1 MIYLIS
7 EENIQ
12 KYYKDLSGYLPDF
25 FKELPEQQVIM
36 DLNSREIARVKF
48 LFEDVLN
55 QFNVE
60 TATWGLRIYEDYY
73 LIPYNPS
80 ISYEERRKTI
90 KSYMMSKGP
99 TTSELIKKIASIYA
113 EEVEVIR
120 HDAESWL
127 DIILQT
133 SSGFDD
139 FIEKLMQKIKI
150 IVPGHIGTHFTLV
163 SKEIFK
169 DTIYAGCALVST
181 LHYTLTNDFAVDYEA
196 KAENKVCTAAID
208 TKIYTLTN
216 DFSINYNSKSE
227 NNNASV
233 IISTQRYT
241 LK

>member
-1 MIYLIS
+1 MIS
-7 EENIQ
+7 EENI
-12 KYYKDLSGYLPDF
+12 KKHYKDLSRKYLPDF
-25 FKELPEQQVIM
+25 LNDLPEQKAIM
-36 DLNSREIARVKF
+36 EINSREIARVKF

-90 KSYMMSKGP
+90 NSYMMSKGP
-99 TTSELIKKIASIYA
+99 TTAEFIKKIASIYA

-120 HDAESWL
+120 HDAELWV

-150 IVPGHIGTHFTLV
+150 IVPAHIGTHFTLA

-169 DTIYAGCALVST
+169 DTIHAGSALVST
-181 LHYTLTNDFAVDYEA
+181 LHYTLTNDFSKSY
-196 KAENKVCTAAID
+196 NSTAA
-208 TKIYTLTN
+208 
-216 DFSINYNSKSE
+216 

>member
-1 MIYLIS
+1 MIS
-7 EENIQ
+7 EENI
-12 KYYKDLSGYLPDF
+12 KKHYKDLSRKYLPDF
-25 FKELPEQQVIM
+25 LNDLPEQKAIM
-36 DLNSREIARVKF
+36 EINSREIARVKF

-90 KSYMMSKGP
+90 NSYMMRKGP
-99 TTSELIKKIASIYA
+99 TTAEFIKKIASIYA

-120 HDAESWL
+120 HDAELWV

-150 IVPGHIGTHFTLV
+150 IVPAHIGTHFTLA

-169 DTIYAGCALVST
+169 DTIHAGSALAST
-181 LHYTLTNDFAVDYEA
+181 LHYTLTNDFS
-196 KAENKVCTAAID
+196 K
-208 TKIYTLTN
+208 
-216 DFSINYNSKSE
+216 NYNSTAA